1 MPSAPWWLCKIFSF
15 GQWQGSSSGLPAFPS
30 VSYRK
35 AFAYKSVERKVT
47 LRACP
52 HQLVYSRIRS
62 KTSLNLSY
70 PRAAYLPPPPI
81 HPLALALSGSQNDRG
96 PWPAQTGHHSSGQPE
111 LVHQAGAI
119 RKMQLSSCQW
129 QMGLILLKGKDQF
142 FYSCIKRLQYA
153 ASL

>member
-1 MPSAPWWLCKIFSF
+1 MTQGGLCKIVSLR
-15 GQWQGSSSGLPAFPS
+15 QWQGSSSGLPAFPS
-30 VSYRK
+30 MSYRI

-62 KTSLNLSY
+62 KASLNLSY
-70 PRAAYLPPPPI
+70 PRAAYLPPSPI
-81 HPLALALSGSQNDRG
+81 HPLALALNGSQNDRG
-96 PWPAQTGHHSSGQPE
+96 PWPAQTVHHSSVSWSQYIRQE
-111 LVHQAGAI
+111 LSEKYNYLHASG
-119 RKMQLSSCQW
+119 RW
-129 QMGLILLKGKDQF
+129 GLILLKGKDQF